1 MKLPQVG
8 DIVVGVVAKV
18 YHNYAIMVFED
29 DYTGLLHIS
38 ELSNRFIRSFTGYC
52 KVGNV
57 YTVKVIAVDQERMNV
72 KVSLKQMNSLERRQ
86 TLKGEMVPEG
96 KIDATKLL
104 EKLPDWIEKAI
115 EQEEKERE
123 NL

>member
-1 MKLPQVG
+1 MLPEVG

-18 YHNYAIMVFED
+18 YRNYAIMVFED

-57 YTVKVIAVDQERMNV
+57 YTVKVIAVDKERMNV
-72 KVSLKQMNSLERRQ
+72 KVSLKQVNNSERKQ
-86 TLKGEMVPEG
+86 TVKEEG
-96 KIDATKLL
+96 VHPAKIDATLL
-104 EKLPDWIEKAI
+104 KKKLPLWIEEAI
-115 EQEEKERE
+115 AEQERE
-123 NL
+123 QSND

>member
-86 TLKGEMVPEG
+86 TLKGEMVPKG